1 MKKLLLL
8 TIMCLFG
15 LSASLKAQCPVP
27 QNLKAKTELNAAGYD
42 KKYKITCTW
51 DAVSGAQ
58 GYAVYVST
66 QYYPDGMWM
75 GNVWTGTEFVM
86 GSNVEGQL
94 YFSVLTI
101 CDDANGIVSDRSE
114 EVSVILSEDV
124 QLNYDIVASVNPE
137 NAGTVTGDGYY
148 DVNDVVTLI
157 ASANAGYKFV
167 NWTENGE
174 VVSTESQY
182 LFTFTTQRELVA
194 NFEVKEEEEDNTEN
208 TEFVSKEQQ
217 KRNVLIEEL
226 TGRNCQYCPDG
237 HAIANELVKNNPD
250 RVWAINIH
258 SGGYAPTN
266 YPNLNTTASAAIC
279 NAFTT
284 GSFPSGIVNRS
295 TTTAENRGM
304 WASTTSQQL
313 SQNAECNIGGKI
325 VINKETRIAAATVE
339 VYYTGNSTSENN
351 YLTIM
356 MLQDSIL
363 GSQSGGSTWNP
374 SQMID
379 GQYVHMHVLRDVVTS
394 TWGDRIAPTTAGT
407 LITKTY
413 TYEIPKTI
421 GSPNGVDVDLNNIH
435 FIALVS
441 EKQDNSNS
449 SAYDI
454 PTRPILN
461 VNQLPIVEGKD
472 VNITATVNPENAGT
486 VTGTGTYKE
495 VETVTLTATAN
506 DGYRFLNWTENGNV
520 VSNQAT
526 YLFMATKDR
535 NLVANFESS
544 SIVRYNVTA
553 TANPEIAGTVTGEGS
568 YIENETVTLTATANE
583 GYEFLNWT
591 ENGEIVSEESE
602 YSFTIT
608 SDRNLVANFIA
619 TEGIDELSSAF
630 NLYPN
635 PANDNLYI
643 DAKVKINEVV
653 IYDVY
658 GRSQQSTVN
667 SQQSLSIDVSNFN
680 SGIYFVKIVTDNGEV
695 VKRFVKQ

>member
-66 QYYPDGMWM
+66 QYYPEGMWM

-124 QLNYDIVASVNPE
+124 QLNYDIIVSVNPE

-148 DVNDVVTLI
+148 DVNDIVTLT

-167 NWTENGE
+167 NWTENGN

-194 NFEVKEEEEDNTEN
+194 NFEVKEEDTVE
-208 TEFVSKEQQ
+208 TEFVSKEPQM
-217 KRNVLIEEL
+217 RNVLIEEL
-226 TGRNCQYCPDG
+226 TGINCGTCPDG
-237 HAIANELVKNNPD
+237 HAVANELIKNNPG
-250 RVWAINIH
+250 RVWTVNVH
-258 SGGYAPTN
+258 SGIYAPTS
-266 YPNLNTTASAAIC
+266 YPNFNTTASAAIY
-279 NAFTT
+279 NAFTP
-284 GSFPSGIVNRS
+284 GFVPAGIINRS
-295 TTTAENRGM
+295 TTTGDTHSY
-304 WASTTSQQL
+304 WTSYTNQQL
-313 SQNAECNIGGKI
+313 NQNAECNIGGQI
-325 VINKETRIAAATVE
+325 VINAESRIATATVE
-339 VYYTGNSTSENN
+339 VYYTNNSTSENN

-356 MLQDSIL
+356 MLQDSII
-363 GSQSGGSTWNP
+363 GYQNGASYNP
-374 SQMID
+374 SQMIGD
-379 GQYVHMHVLRDVVTS
+379 KYVHMHILRDVITP
-394 TWGDRIAPTTAGT
+394 TWGEKIAPTTAGT

-413 TYEIPKTI
+413 TYEIPEVI
-421 GSPNGVDVDLNNIH
+421 GSPNGVEVDLNNIH
-435 FIALVS
+435 FIAFVS

-449 SAYDI
+449 STYDI

-461 VNQLPIVEGKD
+461 VNQLPIAEGKD
-472 VNITATVNPENAGT
+472 VNITATVNPKNAGT
-486 VTGTGTYKE
+486 VTGAGTYKE
-495 VETVTLTATAN
+495 IETVTLTATAN
-506 DGYRFLNWTENGNV
+506 EGYKFLNWTEDGTI
-520 VSNQAT
+520 VSNEAK

-535 NLVANFESS
+535 NLVANF
-544 SIVRYNVTA
+544 
-553 TANPEIAGTVTGEGS
+553 
-568 YIENETVTLTATANE
+568 
-583 GYEFLNWT
+583 
-591 ENGEIVSEESE
+591 VS
-602 YSFTIT
+602 
-608 SDRNLVANFIA
+608 

-630 NLYPN
+630 NIYPN
-635 PANDNLYI
+635 PANDRLYI
-643 DAKVKINEVV
+643 DSKVKINEIV

-658 GRSQQSTVN
+658 GRQQLAVSGQQSA
-667 SQQSLSIDVSNFN
+667 VSVADLNN
-680 SGIYFVKIVTDNGEV
+680 GIYFVKIITDNGEV
-695 VKRFVKQ
+695 IKRFVKQ

>member
-66 QYYPDGMWM
+66 QYYPEGMWM

-124 QLNYDIVASVNPE
+124 QLNYDIIVSVNPE

-148 DVNDVVTLI
+148 DVNDIVTLT

-167 NWTENGE
+167 NWTENGN

-194 NFEVKEEEEDNTEN
+194 NFEVKEEDTVE
-208 TEFVSKEQQ
+208 TEFVSKEPQM
-217 KRNVLIEEL
+217 RNVLIEEL
-226 TGRNCQYCPDG
+226 TGINCGTCPDG
-237 HAIANELVKNNPD
+237 HAVANELIKNNPG
-250 RVWAINIH
+250 RVWTVNVH
-258 SGGYAPTN
+258 SGIYAPTS
-266 YPNLNTTASAAIC
+266 YPNFNTTASAAIY
-279 NAFTT
+279 NAFTP
-284 GSFPSGIVNRS
+284 GFVPAGIINRS
-295 TTTAENRGM
+295 TTTGDTHSY
-304 WASTTSQQL
+304 WTSYTNQQL
-313 SQNAECNIGGKI
+313 NQNAECNIGGQI
-325 VINKETRIAAATVE
+325 VINAESRIATATVE
-339 VYYTGNSTSENN
+339 VYYTNNSTSENN

-356 MLQDSIL
+356 MLQDSII
-363 GSQSGGSTWNP
+363 GYQNGASYNP
-374 SQMID
+374 SQMIGD
-379 GQYVHMHVLRDVVTS
+379 KYVHMHILRDVITP
-394 TWGDRIAPTTAGT
+394 TWGEKIAPTTAGT

-413 TYEIPKTI
+413 TYEIPEVI
-421 GSPNGVDVDLNNIH
+421 GSPNGVEVDLNNIH
-435 FIALVS
+435 FIAFVS

-449 SAYDI
+449 STYDI

-461 VNQLPIVEGKD
+461 VNQLPIAEGKD

-486 VTGTGTYKE
+486 VTGAGTYKE
-495 VETVTLTATAN
+495 IETVTLTATAN
-506 DGYRFLNWTENGNV
+506 EGYKFLNWTEDGTI
-520 VSNQAT
+520 VSNEAK

-535 NLVANFESS
+535 NLVANF
-544 SIVRYNVTA
+544 
-553 TANPEIAGTVTGEGS
+553 
-568 YIENETVTLTATANE
+568 
-583 GYEFLNWT
+583 
-591 ENGEIVSEESE
+591 VS
-602 YSFTIT
+602 
-608 SDRNLVANFIA
+608 

-635 PANDNLYI
+635 PANDRLYI
-643 DAKVKINEVV
+643 DSKVKINEVV

>member
-51 DAVSGAQ
+51 DAVDGAQ

-66 QYYPDGMWM
+66 QYYPEGMWM

-124 QLNYDIVASVNPE
+124 QLNYDIIVSVNPE

-148 DVNDVVTLI
+148 DVNDIVTLT

-167 NWTENGE
+167 NWTENGN

-194 NFEVKEEEEDNTEN
+194 NFEVKEEDTVE
-208 TEFVSKEQQ
+208 TEFVSKEPQM
-217 KRNVLIEEL
+217 RNVLIEEL
-226 TGRNCQYCPDG
+226 TGINCGTCPDG
-237 HAIANELVKNNPD
+237 HAVANELIKNNPG
-250 RVWAINIH
+250 RVWTVNVH
-258 SGGYAPTN
+258 SGIYAPTS
-266 YPNLNTTASAAIC
+266 YPNFNTTASAAIY
-279 NAFTT
+279 NAFTP
-284 GSFPSGIVNRS
+284 GFVPAGIINRS
-295 TTTAENRGM
+295 TTTGDTHSY
-304 WASTTSQQL
+304 WTSYTNQQL
-313 SQNAECNIGGKI
+313 NQNAECNIGGQI
-325 VINKETRIAAATVE
+325 VINAESRIATATVE
-339 VYYTGNSTSENN
+339 VYYTNNSTAENN

-356 MLQDSIL
+356 MLQDSII
-363 GSQSGGSTWNP
+363 GYQNGASYNP
-374 SQMID
+374 SQMIGD
-379 GQYVHMHVLRDVVTS
+379 KYVHMHILRDVITP
-394 TWGDRIAPTTAGT
+394 TWGEKIAPTTAGT

-413 TYEIPKTI
+413 TYEIPEVI
-421 GSPNGVDVDLNNIH
+421 GSPNGVEVDLNNIH
-435 FIALVS
+435 FIAVVS

-449 SAYDI
+449 STYDI

-461 VNQLPIVEGKD
+461 VNQLPIAEGKD

-486 VTGTGTYKE
+486 VTGAGTYKE
-495 VETVTLTATAN
+495 IETVTLTATAN
-506 DGYRFLNWTENGNV
+506 EGYKFLNWTEDGTI
-520 VSNQAT
+520 VSNEAK

-535 NLVANFESS
+535 NLVANF
-544 SIVRYNVTA
+544 VT
-553 TANPEIAGTVTGEGS
+553 
-568 YIENETVTLTATANE
+568 
-583 GYEFLNWT
+583 
-591 ENGEIVSEESE
+591 
-602 YSFTIT
+602 
-608 SDRNLVANFIA
+608 

-630 NLYPN
+630 NIYPN
-635 PANDNLYI
+635 PANDRLHI
-643 DAKVKINEVV
+643 ESKVKINEVT

-658 GRSQQSTVN
+658 GRQQELSAISGQQTV
-667 SQQSLSIDVSNFN
+667 IDVTSLNN
-680 SGIYFVKIVTDNGEV
+680 GIYFVKIVTDNGEV

>member
-66 QYYPDGMWM
+66 QYYPEGMWM

-124 QLNYDIVASVNPE
+124 QLNYDIIVSVNPE

-148 DVNDVVTLI
+148 DVNDIVTLT

-167 NWTENGE
+167 NWTENGN

-194 NFEVKEEEEDNTEN
+194 NFEVKEEDTVE
-208 TEFVSKEQQ
+208 TEFVSKEPQM
-217 KRNVLIEEL
+217 RNVLIEEL
-226 TGRNCQYCPDG
+226 TGINCGTCPDG
-237 HAIANELVKNNPD
+237 HAVANELIKNNPG
-250 RVWAINIH
+250 RVWTVNVH
-258 SGGYAPTN
+258 SGIYAPTS
-266 YPNLNTTASAAIC
+266 YPNFNTTASAAIY
-279 NAFTT
+279 NAFTP
-284 GSFPSGIVNRS
+284 GFVPAGIINRS
-295 TTTAENRGM
+295 TTTGDTHSY
-304 WASTTSQQL
+304 WTSYTNQQL
-313 SQNAECNIGGKI
+313 NQNAECNIGGQI
-325 VINKETRIAAATVE
+325 VINAESRIATATVE
-339 VYYTGNSTSENN
+339 VYYTNNSTSENN

-356 MLQDSIL
+356 MLQDSII
-363 GSQSGGSTWNP
+363 GYQNGASYNP
-374 SQMID
+374 SQMIGD
-379 GQYVHMHVLRDVVTS
+379 KYVHMHILRDVITP
-394 TWGDRIAPTTAGT
+394 TWGEKIAPTTAGT

-413 TYEIPKTI
+413 TYEIPEVI
-421 GSPNGVDVDLNNIH
+421 GSPNGVEVDLNNIH
-435 FIALVS
+435 FIAVVS

-449 SAYDI
+449 STYDI

-461 VNQLPIVEGKD
+461 VNQLPIAEGKD

-486 VTGTGTYKE
+486 VTGAGTYKE
-495 VETVTLTATAN
+495 IETVTLTATAN
-506 DGYRFLNWTENGNV
+506 EGYKFLNWTEDGTI
-520 VSNQAT
+520 VSNEAK

-535 NLVANFESS
+535 NLVANF
-544 SIVRYNVTA
+544 
-553 TANPEIAGTVTGEGS
+553 
-568 YIENETVTLTATANE
+568 
-583 GYEFLNWT
+583 
-591 ENGEIVSEESE
+591 VS
-602 YSFTIT
+602 
-608 SDRNLVANFIA
+608 

-635 PANDNLYI
+635 PANDKLYI
-643 DAKVKINEVV
+643 DTKVKINEVV

>member
-66 QYYPDGMWM
+66 QYYPEGMWM

-114 EVSVILSEDV
+114 EVSVILSEDI
-124 QLNYDIVASVNPE
+124 QLNYDIIVTVNPE

-148 DVNDVVTLI
+148 DVNDIVTLT

-182 LFTFTTQRELVA
+182 LFTFTTHRELVA
-194 NFEVKEEEEDNTEN
+194 NFEVKEEDTVE
-208 TEFVSKEQQ
+208 TEFVSKEPQM
-217 KRNVLIEEL
+217 RNVLIEEL
-226 TGRNCQYCPDG
+226 TGINCGTCPDG
-237 HAIANELVKNNPD
+237 HAVANELIKNNPG
-250 RVWAINIH
+250 RVWTVNVH
-258 SGGYAPTN
+258 SGIYAPTS
-266 YPNLNTTASAAIC
+266 YPNFNTTASAAIY
-279 NAFTT
+279 NAFTP
-284 GSFPSGIVNRS
+284 GFVPAGIINRS
-295 TTTAENRGM
+295 TTTGDTHSY
-304 WASTTSQQL
+304 WTSYTNQQL
-313 SQNAECNIGGKI
+313 NQNAECNIGGQI
-325 VINKETRIAAATVE
+325 VINAESRIATATVE
-339 VYYTGNSTSENN
+339 VYYTNNSTAENN

-356 MLQDSIL
+356 MLQDSII
-363 GSQSGGSTWNP
+363 GYQNGASYNP
-374 SQMID
+374 SQMIGD
-379 GQYVHMHVLRDVVTS
+379 KYVHMHILRDVITP
-394 TWGDRIAPTTAGT
+394 TWGEKIAPTTAGT

-413 TYEIPKTI
+413 TYEIPKVI
-421 GSPNGVDVDLNNIH
+421 GSPNGVEVDLNNIH
-435 FIALVS
+435 FIAFVT
-441 EKQDNSNS
+441 EKQDNDNFDG
-449 SAYDI
+449 YDI

-461 VNQLPIVEGKD
+461 VNQLSIVQAKD
-472 VNITATVNPENAGT
+472 VNITATVNPENAG
-486 VTGTGTYKE
+486 VVKGAGTYKE
-495 VETVTLTATAN
+495 
-506 DGYRFLNWTENGNV
+506 NG
-520 VSNQAT
+520 
-526 YLFMATKDR
+526 
-535 NLVANFESS
+535 
-544 SIVRYNVTA
+544 I
-553 TANPEIAGTVTGEGS
+553 
-568 YIENETVTLTATANE
+568 VTLTATANE
-583 GYEFLNWT
+583 GYRFLNWT
-591 ENGEIVSEESE
+591 EDGNVVSNEAE
-602 YSFTIT
+602 YLFMAT

-635 PANDNLYI
+635 PANDRLHI
-643 DAKVKINEVV
+643 ESKVKINEVT

-658 GRSQQSTVN
+658 GRQQELSAISGQQTV
-667 SQQSLSIDVSNFN
+667 IDVTSLNN
-680 SGIYFVKIVTDNGEV
+680 GIYFVKIVTDNGEV
-695 VKRFVKQ
+695 IKRFVKQ

>member
-1 MKKLLLL
+1 MKKILLL

-15 LSASLKAQCPVP
+15 LSTSLKAQCPVP
-27 QNLKAKTELNAAGYD
+27 QNVKAKTELNAAGYD
-42 KKYKITCTW
+42 KKYKITCSW

-66 QYYPDGMWM
+66 QYYPEGMWM

-114 EVSVILSEDV
+114 EVSVILSEDI
-124 QLNYDIVASVNPE
+124 QLNYDIIVSVNPE

-157 ASANAGYKFV
+157 ATANAGYKFL
-167 NWTENGE
+167 NWTENGN

-194 NFEVKEEEEDNTEN
+194 NFEVQENEEDNTEN
-208 TEFVSKEQQ
+208 PEFVSKEQQ

-226 TGRNCQYCPDG
+226 TGRNCQYCPNG
-237 HAIANELVKNNPD
+237 HAIANDLVKNNPN

-279 NAFTT
+279 NAFST

-295 TTTAENRGM
+295 TTTADDRSM
-304 WASTTSQQL
+304 WTSYTNQQL
-313 SQNAECNIGGKI
+313 TQNAECNVGGKI
-325 VINKETRIAAATVE
+325 VINEETRIATATVE

-374 SQMID
+374 SQMIGD
-379 GQYVHMHVLRDVVTS
+379 KYVHMHVLRDVVTP
-394 TWGDRIAPTTAGT
+394 TWGDKIAPTTAGT

-413 TYEIPKTI
+413 TYEIPEVI
-421 GSPNGVDVDLNNIH
+421 GSPNGVTVDLNNIH
-435 FIALVS
+435 FIALVT
-441 EKQDNSNS
+441 EKQDNSNFTG
-449 SAYDI
+449 YDI

-461 VNQLPIVEGKD
+461 VNQLPIVEAQD
-472 VNITATVNPENAGT
+472 VTITASVNPENAGI

-506 DGYRFLNWTENGNV
+506 EGYRFLNWTEDGNV

-535 NLVANFESS
+535 NLVANFEDA

-583 GYEFLNWT
+583 DYIFLNWT
-591 ENGEIVSEESE
+591 ENEEVVSEETE
-602 YSFTIT
+602 YSFTVT
-608 SDRNLVANFIA
+608 GDRNLVANFFA
-619 TEGIDELSSAF
+619 TDGIDELSSAF

-635 PANDNLYI
+635 PANDRLYI
-643 DAKVKINEVV
+643 DSKVKINEVT

-658 GRSQQSTVN
+658 GRQQELSAISGQQTV
-667 SQQSLSIDVSNFN
+667 IDVTSLNN
-680 SGIYFVKIVTDNGEV
+680 GIYFVKIVTDNGEV
-695 VKRFVKQ
+695 IKRFVKQ

>member
-66 QYYPDGMWM
+66 QYYPEGMWM

-114 EVSVILSEDV
+114 EVSVILSEDI
-124 QLNYDIVASVNPE
+124 QLNYDIIVTVNPE

-148 DVNDVVTLI
+148 NVNDVVTLT
-157 ASANAGYKFV
+157 ASANAGYKFL

-182 LFTFTTQRELVA
+182 LFTFTTHRELVA
-194 NFEVKEEEEDNTEN
+194 NFEVKEDDDNTEN
-208 TEFVSKEQQ
+208 PEFVSKEPQM
-217 KRNVLIEEL
+217 RNVLIEEL
-226 TGRNCQYCPDG
+226 TGINCGTCPDG
-237 HAIANELVKNNPD
+237 HAVANELIKNNPG
-250 RVWAINIH
+250 RVWTVNVH
-258 SGGYAPTN
+258 SGIYAPTS
-266 YPNLNTTASAAIC
+266 YPNFNTTASAAIY
-279 NAFTT
+279 NAFTP
-284 GSFPSGIVNRS
+284 GFVPAGIINRS
-295 TTTAENRGM
+295 TTTGDTHSY
-304 WASTTSQQL
+304 WTSYTNQQL
-313 SQNAECNIGGKI
+313 NQNAECNIGGQI
-325 VINKETRIAAATVE
+325 VINAESRIATATVE
-339 VYYTGNSTSENN
+339 VYYTNNSTAENN

-356 MLQDSIL
+356 MLQDSII
-363 GSQSGGSTWNP
+363 GYQNGASYNP
-374 SQMID
+374 SQMIGD
-379 GQYVHMHVLRDVVTS
+379 KYVHMHILRDVITP
-394 TWGDRIAPTTAGT
+394 TWGEKIAPTTAGT

-413 TYEIPKTI
+413 TYEIPKVI
-421 GSPNGVDVDLNNIH
+421 GSPNGVEVDLNNIH
-435 FIALVS
+435 FIAFVS

-461 VNQLPIVEGKD
+461 VNQLPIAEGKD

-486 VTGTGTYKE
+486 VTGAGTYKE

-535 NLVANFESS
+535 NLVANFELTDG
-544 SIVRYNVTA
+544 I
-553 TANPEIAGTVTGEGS
+553 
-568 YIENETVTLTATANE
+568 NE
-583 GYEFLNWT
+583 F
-591 ENGEIVSEESE
+591 
-602 YSFTIT
+602 
-608 SDRNLVANFIA
+608 
-619 TEGIDELSSAF
+619 SSAF

-635 PANDNLYI
+635 PANDRLHI
-643 DAKVKINEVV
+643 ESKVKINEVT

-658 GRSQQSTVN
+658 GRQQELSAISGQQTV
-667 SQQSLSIDVSNFN
+667 IDVTSLNN
-680 SGIYFVKIVTDNGEV
+680 GIYFVKIVTDNGEV
-695 VKRFVKQ
+695 IKRFVKQ